1 LSNPTLTAVE
11 AFAQGIATQVK
22 TIVTTTK
29 TAALVIFLCGA
40 VVGCIVH

>member
-22 TIVTTTK
+22 TVVSTTK

-40 VVGCIVH
+40 VVGCVLH

>member
-1 LSNPTLTAVE
+1 LSNPNVTAAE
-11 AFAQGIATQVK
+11 AFFKGVAAQVK